1 MAAGCKVQVGSE
13 SVPCSDGRTNR
24 TMAGVEVEWP
34 SLMMVERVMWGDC
47 WHDHSARVGSMRW
60 WGLPQGW
67 PRLAK
72 VVGMI

>member
-1 MAAGCKVQVGSE
+1 
-13 SVPCSDGRTNR
+13 
-24 TMAGVEVEWP
+24 MAGVEVEWP